1 MGNIIHVP
9 IRFEFHFVD
18 KAKHERASTTLKI
31 RRLRRLRDALKI
43 GLDNCK
49 VPDGSWRVCSFSAS
63 PLKLVD
69 VLERVR
75 CAGVLIIYAEPADED
90 APNGVDLSV

>member
-1 MGNIIHVP
+1 MGNIIQVP

-18 KAKHERASTTLKI
+18 KDRHERVSTTLKI

-43 GLDNCK
+43 GLDNC
-49 VPDGSWRVCSFSAS
+49 VIPEGYWRVCSFSAS
-63 PLKLVD
+63 PLKLFD

-75 CAGVLIIYAEPADED
+75 CGGVLVVYAESAENGVE
-90 APNGVDLSV
+90 NGVDLSV